1 MPPAAD
7 SDHEFEASVL
17 SDSLLDRKP
26 RKRAINLALGL
37 DELYRGGT
45 KKLKVGS
52 CLAVG
57 GAQLK
62 PVYVCTFACFFATV
76 QVVWLQYKDPSLAW
90 LPGRCHVWSVP
101 CA

>member
-1 MPPAAD
+1 MPAD

-45 KKLKVGS
+45 KRLKVRPACMRPPGTFTAMW
-52 CLAVG
+52 CVQLRTADRLAV
-57 GAQLK
+57 
-62 PVYVCTFACFFATV
+62 
-76 QVVWLQYKDPSLAW
+76 QVLHTDV
-90 LPGRCHVWSVP
+90 
-101 CA
+101 